1 MVNGKKII
9 ELLRMRVEEL
19 LSFLEESKDSTI
31 NSEAARL
38 IIKQLANKLI
48 VMKRTGMGYLIIDR
62 TIDSLSWGVY

>member
-1 MVNGKKII
+1 
-9 ELLRMRVEEL
+9 MRVEEL